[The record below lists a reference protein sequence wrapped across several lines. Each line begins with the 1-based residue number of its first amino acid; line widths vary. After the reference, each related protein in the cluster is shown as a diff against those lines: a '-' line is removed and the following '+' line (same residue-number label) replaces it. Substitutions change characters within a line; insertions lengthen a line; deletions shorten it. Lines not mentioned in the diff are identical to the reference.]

1 MNQNPWMKS
10 EHYQNEHTDSRLT
23 EFLNSGLIFLIWWCP
38 LCVVLHAG
46 LWRSTCASL
55 FEEEKFRRGCEEAA
69 SAGLV
74 FCCHF
79 WLAGSSWKVFRLK
92 HNCLC
97 SLLFRCLSGKAS
109 SKTGKACGQALGNTG
124 SWYGFLLI
132 WFMLGEV
139 LLRKVTQMFV
149 ETKLFLFAPRNK
161 A

>member
-1 MNQNPWMKS
+1 MRYES
-10 EHYQNEHTDSRLT
+10 ESMDEKWTLSEWAYWQQTDGVLEFRFDFPHLMMPFVCCVARWFVKVDVRLVIRGRKVQKRLWGGS
-23 EFLNSGLIFLIWWCP
+23 FGGARVLLP
-38 LCVVLHAG
+38 LLTRWQQLKG
-46 LWRSTCASL
+46 
-55 FEEEKFRRGCEEAA
+55 
-69 SAGLV
+69 
-74 FCCHF
+74 
-79 WLAGSSWKVFRLK
+79 FRLK

-149 ETKLFLFAPRNK
+149 ETAVFICS
-161 A
+161 